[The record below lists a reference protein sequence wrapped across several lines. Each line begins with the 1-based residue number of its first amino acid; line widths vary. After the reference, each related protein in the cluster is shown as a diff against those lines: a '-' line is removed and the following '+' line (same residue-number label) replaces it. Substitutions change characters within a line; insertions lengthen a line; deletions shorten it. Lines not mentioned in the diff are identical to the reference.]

1 VKADSVQLENNIMK
15 KIYFDGC
22 SYTFGQSLE
31 LYCNSH
37 DIFQHDRLSKYKFT
51 ESDLK
56 FIKENRY
63 TSIVSKHFEFDEVNK
78 SIPGK
83 SNGKILFDL
92 NKQNIDLYE
101 HVIIQLTHFGR
112 YFTKNMHEWQSHEA
126 TIDFMLKN
134 GYLTQEE
141 IDYTIENIEKIQLD
155 YFLQLEE
162 KFKNYPNKLKI
173 IFHSD
178 EWEEILSKEQIQ
190 KYGINIEGEYMIK
203 KWAEKN
209 NMFINQQDEFKN
221 SIFANYDTH
230 LTPAGHKI
238 LAESIIKQL

>member
-1 VKADSVQLENNIMK
+1 MKADLVQLENNIMK

-83 SNGKILFDL
+83 SNGKILFDK
-92 NKQNIDLYE
+92 NRDWK
-101 HVIIQLTHFGR
+101 VAFGEYNTGR
-112 YFTKNMHEWQSHEA
+112 PC
-126 TIDFMLKN
+126 IN
-134 GYLTQEE
+134 GYSHKV
-141 IDYTIENIEKIQLD
+141 Y
-155 YFLQLEE
+155 
-162 KFKNYPNKLKI
+162 NYKP
-173 IFHSD
+173 D
-178 EWEEILSKEQIQ
+178 W
-190 KYGINIEGEYMIK
+190 
-203 KWAEKN
+203 
-209 NMFINQQDEFKN
+209 
-221 SIFANYDTH
+221 
-230 LTPAGHKI
+230 
-238 LAESIIKQL
+238 